1 MSQKIGVNMIVSCPD
16 CTAKMQIKFDR
27 ERLKGKR
34 VTIRCAKCRHVF
46 KTELATTTVAYGD
59 ASDPGDLRV
68 LVAHSDRELC
78 EAVAS
83 ILTREGISF
92 NVCHDGECALQ
103 SLDSQ
108 PPHVALMDVALPG
121 LYGFEVVDKI
131 RNRPGLETVKIIL
144 LSSVYNKAAY
154 KRTPQ
159 TLYGADDYLEKHHI
173 PDKLILKIKRLTDAE
188 SEQAPPPSP
197 DQSPSPSDASESNFW
212 DEMGDKIRQADE
224 NETQSEENAADIE
237 KAMRLARII
246 VSDIALY
253 NEDKVTSGVRD
264 GNFYDMLRDEINEG
278 RKLYDSRVSPEIQ
291 ARGDFLSDA
300 FENFIARRKAGHA

>member
-1 MSQKIGVNMIVSCPD
+1 MMQKIGVNMIVSCPD

-46 KTELATTTVAYGD
+46 KTELAASPVAYGD
-59 ASDPGDLRV
+59 DATASDLRI

-92 NVCHDGECALQ
+92 NVCHDGESALQ
-103 SLDSQ
+103 NLDNQ

-121 LYGFEVVDKI
+121 LYGFEVVDKV
-131 RNRPGLETVKIIL
+131 RKRPGLEEVRIIL

-173 PDKLILKIKRLTDAE
+173 PDKLISKIRRLTE
-188 SEQAPPPSP
+188 EEAPQDSPEPDPSP
-197 DQSPSPSDASESNFW
+197 TSDESGASDFL
-212 DEMGDKIRQADE
+212 DEMTDKIRQADE
-224 NETQSEENAADIE
+224 NETLTGESSADVE
-237 KAMRLARII
+237 KAKRLARII

-253 NEDKVTSGVRD
+253 NEDKVTVGVRE
-264 GNFYDMLRDEINEG
+264 GNFYDVLQDEIREG
-278 RKLYDSRVSPEIQ
+278 RRLYESRISAEI
-291 ARGDFLSDA
+291 RGMGDFLADA
-300 FENFIARRKAGHA
+300 FENFIARRKADQA